1 MSKKVQRL
9 KQKSTGALALQP
21 ARHLTLCRGSLW
33 LPQETVGAQFQWIW
47 ACATNVD
54 EALNYLQESEPHVL
68 ETSITQ
74 QDVDLSLHAHTLG
87 LSTPFP
93 RIYPVHIVARENS
106 ALSVVQSRF
115 PDFAHH
121 NSEPHNISS
130 PHQPVQQSLVTL
142 NKRELEVLR
151 LLAEGRSNQE
161 IADTLI
167 VAKSTIKWHL
177 KQIYSKLNV
186 HSRTQAIV
194 CARQIGFLS

>member
-1 MSKKVQRL
+1 
-9 KQKSTGALALQP
+9 
-21 ARHLTLCRGSLW
+21 LTLCRGTLW
-33 LPQETVGAQFQWIW
+33 LPQETVGTQFQWIW

-74 QDVDLSLHAHTLG
+74 QDVDPSLHVHTLG

-93 RIYPVHIVARENS
+93 RIYPVHIVACENS

-115 PDFAHH
+115 PDFAHY
-121 NSEPHNISS
+121 NSESHNLSS

-142 NKRELEVLR
+142 NKHELEVLR

-167 VAKSTIKWHL
+167 VAKSTIKWYL